1 MNILVDKRLGMLKTS
16 AVAAACLTLMS
27 FLVACGGGAGSGN
40 SSGWEKAITPPKLT
54 VLSPPV
60 GPTTGGT
67 PVAITG
73 TDIQQGATVVF
84 GNVPAAQINSV
95 TSTSIEAVT
104 PVHDPASV
112 DVKVTNPDAGSDTL
126 LAAFTFA
133 GSPLPIGSLPP
144 TISSVWPN
152 SGPAVGG
159 TVVTITG
166 TAFQSG
172 ATVTFGQS
180 PAAAVFFNSATQLQ
194 ATTPAHAQGTVDVIV
209 RNPDSQ
215 SATVSGGFT
224 YQPVPAPGVSPASG
238 TIDGGTSVTIT
249 GTGFQPGVPGTTVTF
264 GGVAGTGVNV
274 LSSTKIQVTT
284 PAHAAGAVDVKVTNP
299 DSQSLTLPGG
309 YTYVTSPIITGLFV
323 DSGLSTGGTPVT
335 ITGSNFA
342 GGATVTF
349 GTLSAASVNVLSTTR
364 IDVTTPAQPAG
375 TIVDVTVTNPDS
387 QFGTLANAFRYGQ
400 IYFMTGFE
408 TGDLS
413 DWTGPPH
420 YSYNAPWTTVEQA
433 PSANVYSGNY
443 SGHQKYLLCGVDVPP
458 ALTLSTVA
466 GGSQGARTYYVRYT
480 YVASSVNTYAG
491 QTLPS
496 TEQSISVPA
505 NQLLYVTSPAAGSG
519 LASYDVYASA
529 TQGGENLQTSGTNI
543 TIGTGWTEPVGGL
556 STGGASPP
564 TTNAACGAAHDS
576 AGVPGGIQGQGPT
589 WYYNRAYLSPPDL
602 QGFSHFFI
610 RGFVKFHLN
619 PGGAQVLQR
628 KLYYLKDPGGGS
640 GCTGDNCWHVVSGG
654 AVGGLFWFL
663 SCYSGGVNGNGGV
676 QLLLDTNYPD
686 RQTHSPCPLG
696 SDCTTQVYF
705 WTYDQWYYVEV
716 EVLANTPGL
725 ADGVE
730 RMWVQAIGVDPAP
743 ILVVQLLNY
752 NIRGSWTTGL
762 NHFGVG
768 NQADRLHYDA
778 IDEERY
784 WDNVVIGDAY
794 IGPQVPPP

>member
-73 TDIQQGATVVF
+73 TDIQMGATVVF

-104 PVHDPASV
+104 PVHDPANV

-126 LAAFTFA
+126 LAAFTFE
-133 GSPLPIGSLPP
+133 GSPLPIGSPAP

-180 PAAAVFFNSATQLQ
+180 PAAAFVFNSATQLQ
-194 ATTPAHAQGTVDVIV
+194 ATTPAHAEGIVDVIV
-209 RNPDSQ
+209 RNPDGQ
-215 SATVSGGFT
+215 IATVSGGFT

-238 TIDGGTSVTIT
+238 TIAGDTPVTIT

-299 DSQSLTLPGG
+299 DSQSLTLAGG
-309 YTYVTSPIITGLFV
+309 YTYVTSPIIDSLSV

-349 GTLSAASVNVLSTTR
+349 GTLSAASVDVLSTTR

-387 QFGTLANAFRYGQ
+387 QTSTLSNGFRYGQ
-400 IYFMTGFE
+400 IYFATGFE
-408 TGDLS
+408 TGDFT
-413 DWTGPPH
+413 DWSGAPGYIYH
-420 YSYNAPWTTVEQA
+420 APWMTVEQA
-433 PSANVYSGNY
+433 PSSNVYTGTY
-443 SGHQKYLLCGVDVPP
+443 SGHLKYLLCGINVPP

-466 GGSQGARTYYVRYT
+466 GGAQGTRTYYVRYA
-480 YVASSVNTYAG
+480 YVASSVNSYAG

-556 STGGASPP
+556 SIGGAAAP
-564 TTNAACGAAHDS
+564 TTNAACGQSHDT
-576 AGVPGGIQGQGPT
+576 AGVQGGSQQFGLT

-602 QGFSHFFI
+602 QGLSHFYI
-610 RGFVKFHLN
+610 RGMVKFHRN
-619 PGGAQVLQR
+619 SGGASIVQR
-628 KLYYLKDPGGGS
+628 KLFYLKDQGV
-640 GCTGDNCWHVVSGG
+640 GCSPYNSCYSVVAGG
-654 AVGGLFWFL
+654 APGGLFWFL
-663 SCYSGGVNGNGGV
+663 SWAPTPG
-676 QLLLDTNYPD
+676 LLDTNANRPVPYA
-686 RQTHSPCPLG
+686 CPYSSNCMTILYYW
-696 SDCTTQVYF
+696 SF
-705 WTYDQWYYVEV
+705 DQWYYVEV

-725 ADGVE
+725 DDGLL
-730 RMWVQAIGVDPAP
+730 RMWVQAMGVDPSP

-752 NIRGSWTTGL
+752 NIRGSYTAGL
-762 NHFGVG
+762 SRFGVG
-768 NQADRLHYDA
+768 NQADRQGWA
-778 IDEERY
+778 VVDEERY
-784 WDNVVIGDAY
+784 WDDVVVGDAY

>member
-1 MNILVDKRLGMLKTS
+1 MLKTS
-16 AVAAACLTLMS
+16 AVAAACLTLLS
-27 FLVACGGGAGSGN
+27 FLVACGGGPGSAN
-40 SSGWEKAITPPKLT
+40 TSSWGKAITPPKLT
-54 VLSPPV
+54 VISPPV

-73 TDIQQGATVVF
+73 TDIQMGATVVF
-84 GNVPAAQINSV
+84 GNVPAARINSV

-104 PVHDPASV
+104 PVHDPANV

-133 GSPLPIGSLPP
+133 GSPLPIGSPAP

-180 PAAAVFFNSATQLQ
+180 PATGVVFNSATQLQ

-209 RNPDSQ
+209 RNPDGQ
-215 SATVSGGFT
+215 IATVSGGFT

-238 TIDGGTSVTIT
+238 TIAGDTPVTIT

-309 YTYVTSPIITGLFV
+309 YTYVTSPIIDSLSV

-349 GTLSAASVNVLSTTR
+349 GTLSAASVDVLSTTR

-387 QFGTLANAFRYGQ
+387 QTSTLSNGFRYGQ
-400 IYFMTGFE
+400 IIFQTGFE
-408 TGDLS
+408 TGDFT
-413 DWTGPPH
+413 DWSGAPGYIYH
-420 YSYNAPWTTVEQA
+420 APWMTVETA
-433 PSANVYSGNY
+433 PSSNVYTGTY
-443 SGHQKYLLCGVDVPP
+443 SGHLKYLLCGSPPLSTSGIPP

-466 GGSQGARTYYVRYT
+466 GGSQALRTYYVRYT
-480 YVASSVNTYAG
+480 YVASAVNSYAG
-491 QTLPS
+491 QTVAS
-496 TEQSISVPA
+496 VEQSISVPA

-556 STGGASPP
+556 STGGAAPP
-564 TTNAACGAAHDS
+564 TTNAACGQAHDT
-576 AGVPGGIQGQGPT
+576 AGVQGGSQQFGLT
-589 WYYNRAYLSPPDL
+589 WYYDRGTLSPPDL
-602 QGFSHFFI
+602 QGLIHFFI

-619 PGGAQVLQR
+619 PGGTSIMGR
-628 KLYYLKDPGGGS
+628 KIFYLKDPGGGS
-640 GCTGDNCWHVVSGG
+640 GCGNSCWQVVPDGSN
-654 AVGGLFWFL
+654 GGLFWKL
-663 SCYSGGVNGNGGV
+663 TNNGSGTGWAGLPAYV
-676 QLLLDTNYPD
+676 LDTNAVRPSIP
-686 RQTHSPCPLG
+686 HPCPYG
-696 SDCTTQVYF
+696 SNCTTVLYYWVF
-705 WTYDQWYYVEV
+705 DQWYYVEV
-716 EVLANTPGL
+716 EVQVNTPGQ
-725 ADGVE
+725 ADGLI
-730 RMWVQAIGVDPAP
+730 RMWVQGIGIDPSP
-743 ILVVQLLNY
+743 VKIIEVLNQEV
-752 NIRGSWTTGL
+752 RGAWTTGITRA
-762 NHFGVG
+762 GVG
-768 NQADRLHYDA
+768 NQADRLNYDA

-784 WDNVVIGDAY
+784 WDDVVVGDAY
-794 IGPQVPPP
+794 VGPQVPPP